1 MANLVQRL
9 SSSSVLIAVVLTTL
23 FWFPLWAF
31 AVVVTLFI
39 AMALH
44 EFFTMVR
51 RRGIL
56 VHRPLGIT
64 LGVVFSG
71 LVAWRSLIAPGHMHA
86 PFVGEGATVLN
97 WAWDI
102 FWPVTLV
109 ILFLRQFT
117 RRNTFEALSGLATT
131 LFGLAYIAFL
141 FSYLYYIRAYKAE
154 EGVWLVLFFILVT
167 KMGDV
172 GALVTGKWLGRH
184 ILMQRISPRK
194 TVEGFVGGVIVSA
207 ATAGLSHPMVA
218 RLHGSL
224 WGGFALGLVLG
235 VAAQIGD
242 LAESLIKRDC
252 QVKDSGNLF
261 PGLGGMLDVLDSLLF
276 TAPLFYG
283 FLIYG

>member
-1 MANLVQRL
+1 M
-9 SSSSVLIAVVLTTL
+9 
-23 FWFPLWAF
+23 
-31 AVVVTLFI
+31 
-39 AMALH
+39 
-44 EFFTMVR
+44 
-51 RRGIL
+51 
-56 VHRPLGIT
+56 
-64 LGVVFSG
+64 
-71 LVAWRSLIAPGHMHA
+71 
-86 PFVGEGATVLN
+86 
-97 WAWDI
+97 
-102 FWPVTLV
+102 
-109 ILFLRQFT
+109 
-117 RRNTFEALSGLATT
+117 
-131 LFGLAYIAFL
+131 
-141 FSYLYYIRAYKAE
+141 
-154 EGVWLVLFFILVT
+154 VLFFILVT

-194 TVEGFVGGVIVSA
+194 TVEGFVGGVVVSA
-207 ATAGLSHPMVA
+207 ATAGLCHPMVA

-224 WGGFALGLVLG
+224 WGGFVLGLVLG